1 MEQLSFF
8 DSGRDEEQ
16 AEIRWLIDQ
25 GFVFVA
31 NHSGGKDSQAMY
43 ARLAQLVPAHQLI
56 VVHAILHEVDWPG
69 IPEHIEATTWHPVY
83 YVAAT
88 KSRTPMETLECL
100 EPQFQMTRSTS
111 RGLS

>member
-31 NHSGGKDSQAMY
+31 NHSDGKDSQAMY
-43 ARLAQLVPAHQLI
+43 ARPRSACPSPSAH
-56 VVHAILHEVDWPG
+56 
-69 IPEHIEATTWHPVY
+69 
-83 YVAAT
+83 
-88 KSRTPMETLECL
+88 SRPCD
-100 EPQFQMTRSTS
+100 PTRSRLAGDS
-111 RGLS
+111 RAHRSHYLASRLLRRSDQKSNSDGNSRMP